1 MKKKYG
7 KKAQISGAAAAAWDG
22 AWILA
27 HAIKNGEV
35 DLGQRRSITAMA
47 NAFYSGPRGD
57 LAFKGKHYV
66 SLAMFITSYN
76 GSKRNASSAS
86 SPRIVPIP
94 ANAAC
99 Q

>member
-1 MKKKYG
+1 MKAKFG

-27 HAIKNGEV
+27 KTIKRTGSTSSAT
-35 DLGQRRSITAMA
+35 LYTAMA

-76 GSKRNASSAS
+76 GSKGTVVGKFA
-86 SPRIVPIP
+86 RIVPIP

>member
-1 MKKKYG
+1 MDLIRMDLKG
-7 KKAQISGAAAAAWDG
+7 VRDAARTEDQRAGCAADG
-22 AWILA
+22 LIA
-27 HAIKNGEV
+27 
-35 DLGQRRSITAMA
+35 D
-47 NAFYSGPRGD
+47 PRGD

-76 GSKRNASSAS
+76 GSKGTVVGKFA
-86 SPRIVPIP
+86 RIVPIP